1 MGAELQRRANRG
13 MIAGDLVNYQLAYR
27 LGVIDNDYY
36 NQVVSNIAFKE
47 TVMLVNLQPKV
58 RSALYSI
65 SIVAMPIFAYLS
77 EQGVITPFVAGLIV
91 VINSGVLLLARVN
104 VTPEE

>member
-1 MGAELQRRANRG
+1 
-13 MIAGDLVNYQLAYR
+13 
-27 LGVIDNDYY
+27 
-36 NQVVSNIAFKE
+36 
-47 TVMLVNLQPKV
+47 MLVNLPPKV

-77 EQGVITPFVAGLIV
+77 EQRVITPFVAGLIV

>member
-1 MGAELQRRANRG
+1 
-13 MIAGDLVNYQLAYR
+13 
-27 LGVIDNDYY
+27 
-36 NQVVSNIAFKE
+36 
-47 TVMLVNLQPKV
+47 MLVNLSPKV

-77 EQGVITPFVAGLIV
+77 EQGVITSFVAGLIGA
-91 VINSGVLLLARVN
+91 SGVLLLARVI

>member
-1 MGAELQRRANRG
+1 
-13 MIAGDLVNYQLAYR
+13 
-27 LGVIDNDYY
+27 
-36 NQVVSNIAFKE
+36 
-47 TVMLVNLQPKV
+47 MLVNLSPKV

-77 EQGVITPFVAGLIV
+77 EQGVITPFVAGSIV

>member
-1 MGAELQRRANRG
+1 
-13 MIAGDLVNYQLAYR
+13 
-27 LGVIDNDYY
+27 
-36 NQVVSNIAFKE
+36 
-47 TVMLVNLQPKV
+47 MLVNLPPKV

-77 EQGVITPFVAGLIV
+77 EQGVITPFFAGLIV
-91 VINSGVLLLARVN
+91 VINSSILLLARVN